1 MEQRKKW
8 DPDHGYTMIE
18 LLNLSPPIGIKARKL
33 YTGAIKNYEWNEDV
47 IKHMS
52 KTDIDNPIYKALFS
66 TIEATTNIPLARA
79 QSKLNNIRE
88 AFDSDNKDWQRI
100 ALFMGW
106 STWDLGIQNDELA
119 DIKDEIT
126 EIKKLERKEKREKEK
141 AEKEEQLEQEFKE
154 QQKEE
159 RKEGKKEITCI
170 AVNKDGKRCGLKV
183 VGGGSYC
190 TVHQKVEQGD
200 KEVQCKKIK
209 SDGKRCKMKTKN
221 KSGLCYYHD

>member
-1 MEQRKKW
+1 
-8 DPDHGYTMIE
+8 
-18 LLNLSPPIGIKARKL
+18 
-33 YTGAIKNYEWNEDV
+33 
-47 IKHMS
+47 MS

-154 QQKEE
+154 QQEEE

-200 KEVQCKKIK
+200 KEVQCSKIK